1 MTTLT
6 QSLLLVLRKARRPL
20 PTSEVAHRVG
30 STRRVVLA
38 LLGRLARRGVVV
50 RVRRGGGRGRQT
62 LWGVPR

>member
-1 MTTLT
+1 MTLT
-6 QSLLLVLRKARRPL
+6 ESLVLLLRKARRPL

-50 RVRRGGGRGRQT
+50 RVRRGGGRGRQSFWT
-62 LWGVPR
+62 VLR